1 MHPSLQALP
10 FPRFL
15 LARLSALG
23 QATQCVKPLAA
34 HFAPEPARCLLPA
47 QAGNR
52 PQVTDPLGRNLTPK
66 PLALSK
72 AELAGAAGVTK
83 TRVAGTGAGGTL
95 SASGVSVASDGDL
108 GGDTQSAGGFSHSV
122 VSDAESGSAAAEG
135 GTRGPVLPTT
145 APLHACMSSLAQ
157 LSVALTLP
165 SSAEDDDVAADAAG
179 ASGAE
184 AQLAT
189 IEPSSRSTLGAYGSP
204 AAAASPALPP
214 LASLVILPPRLSR
227 SAYLQ
232 FP

>member
-23 QATQCVKPLAA
+23 QATRCVKPSAA
-34 HFAPEPARCLLPA
+34 HFSPEPARCLLPA